1 MKFKKTTAY
10 EFLKGNL
17 NENLTKN
24 EIPEI
29 ISLKKKDMINLLNKY
44 AKRRIKED
52 YILHRFKKIRKK
64 FHRNFI

>member
-64 FHRNFI
+64 DEKK